1 MTSARSAVFTLI
13 LTSLS
18 ATPVLACAVC
28 FGDSNSLQFKGAQM
42 GILAMLVVTGLMLT
56 AFAAFFLHLR
66 RRINATE
73 GVN

>member
-1 MTSARSAVFTLI
+1 MTSARALVFTLI
-13 LTSLS
+13 LTALS

-42 GILAMLVVTGLMLT
+42 GILVLLVVTGLMLS
-56 AFAAFFLHLR
+56 AFATFFLHLR